1 MNYFQ
6 VAILLSVL
14 VSLGEAK
21 SQSQIDPLDDEFD
34 SLDRRLEAEFYNTD
48 QSLERRF
55 LLVKEAVE
63 KAYKGLSEKISVN
76 WGSDIKLPSRKTWVT
91 YDDSF
96 ETRVEF
102 DFESGTY
109 RIETILDD
117 DIAKSLV
124 ALKSL
129 ATKIV
134 LSNEA
139 ELNAADVFNQQVQ
152 NTLKASNF
160 LAEQT
165 SLEFA
170 SKNQHINALEILP
183 TNVIELIDNL
193 HLEQVLIPENDEQ
206 ITNKFETK
214 VEVIG
219 TPELKKLVLTIPF
232 VNNYQKILFRDK
244 LKTIKGL
251 AQKYNIDT
259 SLILAVIEAESS
271 FNPMATSAIPAFGLM
286 QLVPNTAALDSY
298 QFLYGKR
305 HIVSPDFLYNQDNNL
320 LFGTTYLHIL
330 SSQYL
335 KDIADSQSKIY
346 CILASY
352 NTGVGNLSKTF
363 VQQKN
368 LRKAIS
374 KINTLSSKQ
383 TYDHLMANLPADE
396 TKHYIQK
403 ILARKQYYYEL
414 GL

>member
-139 ELNAADVFNQQVQ
+139 ELNAADVFKQQVQ
-152 NTLKASNF
+152 NILKASNF

>member
-1 MNYFQ
+1 
-6 VAILLSVL
+6 
-14 VSLGEAK
+14 
-21 SQSQIDPLDDEFD
+21 
-34 SLDRRLEAEFYNTD
+34 
-48 QSLERRF
+48 
-55 LLVKEAVE
+55 
-63 KAYKGLSEKISVN
+63 
-76 WGSDIKLPSRKTWVT
+76 
-91 YDDSF
+91 
-96 ETRVEF
+96 
-102 DFESGTY
+102 
-109 RIETILDD
+109 
-117 DIAKSLV
+117 
-124 ALKSL
+124 
-129 ATKIV
+129 
-134 LSNEA
+134 
-139 ELNAADVFNQQVQ
+139 
-152 NTLKASNF
+152 
-160 LAEQT
+160 
-165 SLEFA
+165 
-170 SKNQHINALEILP
+170 
-183 TNVIELIDNL
+183 
-193 HLEQVLIPENDEQ
+193 
-206 ITNKFETK
+206 
-214 VEVIG
+214 
-219 TPELKKLVLTIPF
+219 
-232 VNNYQKILFRDK
+232 
-244 LKTIKGL
+244 
-251 AQKYNIDT
+251 
-259 SLILAVIEAESS
+259 VIEAESS

>member
-139 ELNAADVFNQQVQ
+139 ELNAADVFKQQVQ